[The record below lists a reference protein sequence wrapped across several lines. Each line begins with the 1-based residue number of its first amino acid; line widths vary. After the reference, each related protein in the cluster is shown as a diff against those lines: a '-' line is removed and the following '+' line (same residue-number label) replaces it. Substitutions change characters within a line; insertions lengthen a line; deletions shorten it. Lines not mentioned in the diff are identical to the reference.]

1 MKRIFAL
8 LTALML
14 LCPLTACDQPEVSS
28 VPDSSEPAQEE
39 SVSESEPSS
48 SLPDVSQP
56 ETDEE
61 ESRVLVAYFSATG
74 NTENIALHLRDI
86 LDADLYCKTVRR
98 VQVRRRTDGA
108 AERLFLRRRAKMCG
122 ITAGKSAIAMAI
134 RNISGWM
141 R

>member
-39 SVSESEPSS
+39 SESSS
-48 SLPDVSQP
+48 SLMDVSQP

-108 AERLFLRRRAKMCG
+108 AVRLFLRRRAKMCG
-122 ITAGKSAIAMAI
+122 ITAGKTAIAMAI

>member
-39 SVSESEPSS
+39 SESSS
-48 SLPDVSQP
+48 SLMDVSQP

-122 ITAGKSAIAMAI
+122 ITAGKTAIAMAM

>member
-39 SVSESEPSS
+39 SESSS
-48 SLPDVSQP
+48 SLMDVSQP

-122 ITAGKSAIAMAI
+122 ITAGKTAIAMAI